1 MVAKKTFKPAARI
14 MGHDP
19 EVWDTVLLRL
29 VQGESLVAITADK
42 NMPGQRTVYDR
53 IDKDSEFAQKYA
65 QARARQ
71 ADSIAEMA
79 LHEAIKAVDPQL
91 GRLAYDARKWFAGK
105 VAPKKWGDS
114 VKIEN
119 EHSGP
124 GGKPLQVV
132 SIATSNPVEAS
143 KIYQKLMGK
152 P

>member
-132 SIATSNPVEAS
+132 SITTSNPVEAS

>member
-1 MVAKKTFKPAARI
+1 MVAKKTFKSAARI

-132 SIATSNPVEAS
+132 SITTSNPVEAS